1 MIKLLDKNYKGKY
14 SDSPWRKDEWMFPNW
29 KKEKAQ
35 EKKKGT
41 GTEISQT
48 KLRNI
53 VSVRGVSGK
62 GKNRKIFED
71 ITDKIFSDLMKI

>member
-1 MIKLLDKNYKGKY
+1 MTLLEERTNECFQTE
-14 SDSPWRKDEWMFPNW
+14 RK
-29 KKEKAQ
+29 KKRR
-35 EKKKGT
+35 KKKGT

>member
-1 MIKLLDKNYKGKY
+1 MTLLEERTNECFQTERKKKG
-14 SDSPWRKDEWMFPNW
+14 RK
-29 KKEKAQ
+29 
-35 EKKKGT
+35 KKKGT
-41 GTEISQT
+41 GTEISRT

>member
-1 MIKLLDKNYKGKY
+1 MNVSKLKE
-14 SDSPWRKDEWMFPNW
+14 RKR
-29 KKEKAQ
+29 AG
-35 EKKKGT
+35 KKKGT
-41 GTEISQT
+41 GTEISRT

-53 VSVRGVSGK
+53 VCVRGVSGK